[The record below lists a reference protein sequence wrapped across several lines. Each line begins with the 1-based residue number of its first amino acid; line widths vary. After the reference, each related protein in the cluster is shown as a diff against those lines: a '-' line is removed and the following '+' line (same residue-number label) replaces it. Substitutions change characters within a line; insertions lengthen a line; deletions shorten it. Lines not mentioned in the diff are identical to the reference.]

1 VCASAA
7 SACASGAMEP
17 SHVLRAMGIDPRF
30 AKGALRLSLGHNT
43 TQEDVTYA
51 ADAIVHCVERLRTKQ

>member
-1 VCASAA
+1 
-7 SACASGAMEP
+7 MEP
-17 SHVLRAMGIDPRF
+17 SHVLRAMGIEPRF

-51 ADAIVHCVERLRTKQ
+51 ANAIVHCVERLRTKQ